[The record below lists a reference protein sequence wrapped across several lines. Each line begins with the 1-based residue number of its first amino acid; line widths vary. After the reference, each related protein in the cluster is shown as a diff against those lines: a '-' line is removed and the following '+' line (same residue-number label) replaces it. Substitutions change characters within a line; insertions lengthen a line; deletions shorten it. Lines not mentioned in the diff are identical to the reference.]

1 MQITINQLI
10 NLFNQPINPNT
21 YLTYTDILL
30 SQNLQKGGEEDIEEY
45 LKNLYQIFQSQKTLL
60 LISGETGEIVN
71 EIPLQ
76 NYKNQLFSNIPNN
89 NFIISS
95 F

>member
-1 MQITINQLI
+1 MTITQNQLI

-30 SQNLQKGGEEDIEEY
+30 SPNLQKVGEEDIEEY
-45 LKNLYQIFQSQKTLL
+45 LKNLYQFFQTQTTLL

-76 NYKNQLFSNIPNN
+76 NYNNQHFSNVPNN
-89 NFIISS
+89 NFTIST